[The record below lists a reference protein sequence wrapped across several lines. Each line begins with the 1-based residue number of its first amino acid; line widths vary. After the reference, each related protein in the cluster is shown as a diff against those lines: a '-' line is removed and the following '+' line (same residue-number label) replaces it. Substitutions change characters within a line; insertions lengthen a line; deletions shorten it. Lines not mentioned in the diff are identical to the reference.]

1 MIMLRILSITI
12 LTYLLAACSAH
23 PGAGNWLT
31 TGEENANFN
40 TDFVRLE
47 VGYEGRTNIF
57 SSASDQQNEL
67 EQAIRRCFW
76 RGEDAYT
83 ITLTCVQAN
92 NSDIEEHYKLRVNT
106 QTNIAKLTRGGVT
119 VGLFAREERPE
130 IEHSYKEILQPR

>member
-31 TGEENANFN
+31 TGEENADFN
-40 TDFVRLE
+40 KEFVRLE
-47 VGYEGRTNIF
+47 VSYEGRTNIF
-57 SSASDQQNEL
+57 SSSSAQQNEL

-83 ITLTCVQAN
+83 ITLTCVQATN
-92 NSDIEEHYKLRVNT
+92 NDIEEHYKLRVNT
-106 QTNIAKLTRGGVT
+106 KTNIASLTRGGV
-119 VGLFAREERPE
+119 VIGRFAREERPE
-130 IEHSYKEILQPR
+130 IEHSYKEIFRPG